1 MDNEIGL
8 TDTELTSIETEIIKL
23 KETFKPIKGTNIK
36 RKLLPVLK
44 TRSESVEETQ
54 WAFNLSW
61 LNVSANIS
69 EDDSEFTLE
78 SWLTGVSI
86 YHYEQKGLSH
96 DFRPHIGQTVVR
108 FSFTMVCS
116 VGLMDKVGVNISVDA
131 KVNNGIVNFEDDT
144 MELEIED

>member
-86 YHYEQKGLSH
+86 YHYEQKGLSRQ
-96 DFRPHIGQTVVR
+96 FPI
-108 FSFTMVCS
+108 
-116 VGLMDKVGVNISVDA
+116 
-131 KVNNGIVNFEDDT
+131 
-144 MELEIED
+144 